1 MTGRRFDRRGR
12 EARVSDLVQRA
23 VARAKRGDID
33 AVHFLYVRFVDEVY
47 AFVSA
52 IVHGPEE
59 AAEVTDR
66 VFAKLPRK
74 MLAYEGSD
82 LTFPAWILCFAED
95 VARSDE
101 STSRQPHIEHV
112 DRAALNGDADSAR
125 LRDLRDALRRLPDE
139 QRRVLVL
146 RHIAGLS
153 PKQVAERLD
162 SSEARVRDLDET
174 ARRVLEAAVVG
185 AA

>member
-12 EARVSDLVQRA
+12 EARVSDLVERA

-33 AVHFLYVRFVDEVY
+33 AVHFLYVRFVDEVH

-52 IVHGPEE
+52 IVSGPEE

-66 VFAKLPRK
+66 VFAKLPRR
-74 MLAYEGSD
+74 MRAYEGSD

-101 STSRQPHIEHV
+101 SAPRQPHVEHV
-112 DRAALNGDADSAR
+112 APAALNGDAHSAR
-125 LRDLRDALRRLPDE
+125 SRDLRDALRRLPDE

-174 ARRVLEAAVVG
+174 ARRVLEAVVVG